1 MFSFSFF
8 FPLDIESN
16 HGPGGNCIHS
26 QPSRR
31 PNSSSEPRQGTD
43 KNHQWGA
50 QSLTG
55 VGHAMNLR
63 TKLSMLSLLSVARGA
78 AKAWRPFPRAICAK
92 VAFRLFGSCDQSVN
106 RPSNTA

>member
-1 MFSFSFF
+1 
-8 FPLDIESN
+8 
-16 HGPGGNCIHS
+16 
-26 QPSRR
+26 
-31 PNSSSEPRQGTD
+31 
-43 KNHQWGA
+43 
-50 QSLTG
+50 
-55 VGHAMNLR
+55 MNLR